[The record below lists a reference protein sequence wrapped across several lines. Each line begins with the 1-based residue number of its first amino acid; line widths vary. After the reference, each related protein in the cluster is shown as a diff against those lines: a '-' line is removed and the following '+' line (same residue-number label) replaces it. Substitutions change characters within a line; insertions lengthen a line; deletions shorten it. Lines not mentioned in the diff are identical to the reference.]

1 MAIEIIRPE
10 RDFRE
15 RFSNIDGGIHSGMM
29 PSGSVI
35 SVYFVNLE
43 QQYSANLTGR
53 YDLLTY
59 QLKPKSKN
67 SRFLIQY
74 TICASYDHGSN
85 HINTHIVRRVGGV
98 ETIINSGKDS
108 TGSTNYT
115 TNANKILYDD
125 GGSDNNFHT
134 MAGMAHDIPGSH
146 DDLIEYKVQVSG
158 NGTNARLTSVNR
170 RSTDATYS
178 AASEMVIFE
187 IAGNRV

>member
-1 MAIEIIRPE
+1 MAVEIIRPE

-15 RFSNIDGGIHSGMM
+15 KFSYLDGGIHSGMM

-43 QQYSANLTGR
+43 QQYSASLTGR

-74 TICASYDHGSN
+74 TICASYDLGAN
-85 HINTHIVRRVGGV
+85 HINTHIVRRIGGV
-98 ETIINSGKDS
+98 ETIINGGK
-108 TGSTNYT
+108 GGNTNNYV
-115 TNANKILYDD
+115 TNANKMLYDD

-134 MAGMAHDIPGSH
+134 MAGMAHDIPGAY

-158 NGTNARLTSVNR
+158 NGTNARNMNINR
-170 RSTDATYS
+170 RVSDASYS